1 MFKNFIST
9 QSYYNKND
17 IEYKFYESKYCNNG
31 TTTESAYKE
40 TNNKKDET
48 SEEVFIKKTKDN
60 KNNIIKDEIAT
71 SINKSNWNIK
81 NMISKKEYQCNYY
94 YCKFKY
100 KFFEMLAFIN

>member
-9 QSYYNKND
+9 QSYYCKNETEH
-17 IEYKFYESKYCNNG
+17 IFYESKYCNNG
-31 TTTESAYKE
+31 TTIESAYKE
-40 TNNKKDET
+40 SNNTKNQT

-71 SINKSNWNIK
+71 SINKSNWEIK
-81 NMISKKEYQCNYY
+81 DRIYKKEYKCNYY

-100 KFFEMLAFIN
+100 KFFEILAFIS